1 MAVVKKNVTLKMV
14 AERVGCSIAVVST
27 VLNSAK
33 GRTKV
38 CDKTRQRVLE
48 IAREMDY
55 TPNYASQSLKANS
68 SRTLGIYV
76 QPKPW
81 SGLANQY
88 EMTLFRE
95 SKKRHGK
102 PITTCFC

>member
-38 CDKTRQRVLE
+38 CDKTR
-48 IAREMDY
+48 
-55 TPNYASQSLKANS
+55 
-68 SRTLGIYV
+68 
-76 QPKPW
+76 
-81 SGLANQY
+81 
-88 EMTLFRE
+88 
-95 SKKRHGK
+95 
-102 PITTCFC
+102 

>member
-68 SRTLGIYV
+68 SRT
-76 QPKPW
+76 W
-81 SGLANQY
+81 
-88 EMTLFRE
+88 E
-95 SKKRHGK
+95 SMFSRSRGVDWRINMK
-102 PITTCFC
+102 